1 MEMAKLN
8 KHLTFST
15 GIEAADSERRIIA
28 GQIVP
33 FGVVGQTSAGAV
45 IFERGSI
52 QIPAPS
58 KIKLLAQHDKSASGV
73 IGRAQSFQETND
85 GINGVFKVSASKDGE
100 NMLIKASEQLLDG
113 LSVGVDVI
121 RASERKDGT
130 LIVSSA
136 ILREVSLVETPA
148 FDAARVNRVAAEA
161 GDVDEI
167 AEETLETAEDVLI
180 QQISDAAD
188 GLKAI
193 QEAEKALE
201 ESETQTESEAMMSQ
215 DTPAAT
221 TEAAAAPVAAEA
233 SRPTIKA
240 SVPYS
245 TQTVRHGITSA
256 GKYVE
261 HKVKAALGDSES
273 ALWIAA
279 SEDPTSI
286 TAATDSIGTT
296 NVAFNPIQYLS
307 NFVSN
312 TNFGRSTIDAVS
324 KAALPASGMT
334 INIPSL
340 VTSAGGGSSVA
351 PTVSTTAEDV
361 APSSTGMTSA
371 YESVSVQKFAGSQVI
386 TLELIERSDPVF
398 FDQLAVQL
406 KRAYDKATDAYM
418 VNILATQGV
427 QSAVAGGVTAA
438 DFQAFVATETASAY
452 SGSSYFAQNLAVSPQ
467 WWSKLQSY
475 ADTTGRPIYTL
486 ASPQFNAGGQVTP
499 SSIKGSA
506 LGLDVYVDKFITGV
520 STGLDDDSMF
530 IVAPE
535 TAYWWES
542 PTAFFSVNHVAD
554 ATGNMALQTAIYGYG
569 AGKVTIP
576 AGVRRFNI

>member
-167 AEETLETAEDVLI
+167 AEEALETAEDVLI

-201 ESETQTESEAMMSQ
+201 ESETQSESEAMMSQ

-245 TQTVRHGITSA
+245 TQSVRHGITSA

-261 HKVKAALGDSES
+261 HKIKASLGDAES

-279 SEDPTSI
+279 SEDPTSL
-286 TAATDSIGTT
+286 TASTDSIGTT
-296 NVAFNPIQYLS
+296 NPAFNPIQYLS

-312 TNFGRSTIDAVS
+312 TNFGRSAIDAVT
-324 KAALPASGMT
+324 KAALPSSGMT

-340 VTSAGGGSSVA
+340 VTSAGGGSSTA
-351 PTVSTTAEDV
+351 PTVAETGEDV

-371 YESVSVQKFAGSQVI
+371 YESVTVKKFAGSQVI

-398 FDQLAVQL
+398 FDQLAIQL
-406 KRAYDKATDAYM
+406 KRAYDKATDEYM
-418 VNILATQGV
+418 VAVLGTGTQAT
-427 QSAVAGGVTAA
+427 VASGTTAA
-438 DFQAFVATETASAY
+438 DFQNFVAVESAAAY
-452 SGSSYFAQNLAVSPQ
+452 SGSSYFASNLIVSPQ

-486 ASPQFNAGGQVTP
+486 ASPQFNAAGQVTP
-499 SSIKGSA
+499 TSIKGSA
-506 LGLDVYVDKFITGV
+506 LGLDVYVDRYVVGATN
-520 STGLDDDSMF
+520 TGLADDSMF